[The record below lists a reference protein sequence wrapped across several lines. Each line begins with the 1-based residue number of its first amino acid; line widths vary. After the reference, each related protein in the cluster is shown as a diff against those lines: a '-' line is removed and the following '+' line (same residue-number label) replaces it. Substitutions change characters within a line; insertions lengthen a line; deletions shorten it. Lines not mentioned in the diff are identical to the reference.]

1 MRKTEV
7 SRGFREI
14 KRQRG
19 KNKRMKTFCLH
30 CQNFLKYGKI
40 NLMKALLKHFFFLFS
55 VCSCSLCSAVK
66 IYCVTIK
73 PLQTYLLLKLDKE
86 TLHFRICRIAFRLA
100 CSV

>member
-1 MRKTEV
+1 MHKTEV

-40 NLMKALLKHFFFLFS
+40 NLMKALLKHFFFFLVF
-55 VCSCSLCSAVK
+55 VLAPYV
-66 IYCVTIK
+66 
-73 PLQTYLLLKLDKE
+73 LLSKS
-86 TLHFRICRIAFRLA
+86 TV
-100 CSV
+100 SQ